1 MPRIVTLDD
10 IAKAAGLSRSTV
22 SYALRNNP
30 LASPETRLLVHDLAH
45 KMGYKPNPLVSAL
58 MTHRRGSRKV
68 EAQGVIAYLTGFG
81 AGGQWKA
88 SPSFRRFFEGAQNR
102 GSEIGFK
109 VEEFA
114 LEPGKMSAERM
125 SGILVARGIRGVIV
139 APLPSHHGA
148 VDLAWDRFAS
158 AAIGYTLASPA
169 LHRAAFDHYHG
180 MLLTM
185 EKLASVSG
193 RTIGFAFP
201 EANVLRVDQIWRS
214 VYLLYQAGLPV
225 EARVPLFM
233 PGPGD
238 WTREAFMA
246 WVERHRP
253 DAIVCG
259 EDSPRHWLMEANPR
273 LARRTTWA
281 MVNHPGND
289 ATLCG
294 VDQNHELVG
303 AAALDL
309 VFAQLL
315 HNEIGVPAN
324 PKVVL
329 VKGRWIDQGDSS
341 AESLEAS
348 VGSERSARAEA

>member
-30 LASPETRLLVHDLAH
+30 LASPQTRSHVQALAQ
-45 KMGYKPNPLVSAL
+45 KMGYTPNPLVSAL
-58 MTHRRGSRKV
+58 MTHRRGSRQV
-68 EAQGVIAYLTGFG
+68 EAQGVIAYVTSFG
-81 AGGQWKA
+81 AGSQWKA
-88 SPSFRRFFEGAQNR
+88 SPSFRRFFEGAQTR
-102 GSEIGFK
+102 GSEIGYK

-114 LEPGKMSAERM
+114 LEQGKMSADRM
-125 SGILVARGIRGVIV
+125 SDILNARGIRGVIV
-139 APLPSHHGA
+139 APLPSHHG
-148 VDLAWDRFAS
+148 VVNLAWNQFSS
-158 AAIGYTLASPA
+158 AAIGYTLSDPA
-169 LHRAAFDHYHG
+169 LHRATFDHYHG

-185 EKLASVSG
+185 EKLAAVKG

-214 VYLLYQAGLPV
+214 VYLLYQAGIPTK
-225 EARVPLFM
+225 EKVPLFM
-233 PGPGD
+233 PGPGG
-238 WTREAFMA
+238 WTRESFMA
-246 WVERHRP
+246 WAERHQP

-259 EDSPRHWLMEANPR
+259 EDSPRHWLTEINPQ
-273 LARRTTWA
+273 LAQRTIWA

-289 ATLCG
+289 ASLCG

-329 VKGRWIDQGDSS
+329 VKGRWIDQ
-341 AESLEAS
+341 AETSHKSTGTALAP
-348 VGSERSARAEA
+348 RAGR

>member
-1 MPRIVTLDD
+1 MSRIVTLDD

-30 LASPETRLLVHDLAH
+30 LASPATRALVHDLAH

-58 MTHRRGSRKV
+58 MTHRRGSREV
-68 EAQGVIAYLTGFG
+68 EAQGVIAYLTSFG
-81 AGGQWKA
+81 AGSQWKA
-88 SPSFRRFFEGAQNR
+88 SPSFRRFFEGAQTR
-102 GSEIGFK
+102 GREIGYK

-125 SGILVARGIRGVIV
+125 SDILSARGIRGVIV

-148 VDLAWDRFAS
+148 VDLAWARFAT
-158 AAIGYTLASPA
+158 AAIGYTLANPA

-180 MLLTM
+180 MLMTM

-201 EANVLRVDQIWRS
+201 EANVLRVDQIWKS
-214 VYLLYQAGLPV
+214 VYLLYQSGLSPKD
-225 EARVPLFM
+225 RVPLFM
-233 PGPGD
+233 PGPGG
-238 WTREAFMA
+238 WTREGFLA
-246 WVERHRP
+246 WVARFQP

-259 EDSPRHWLMEANPR
+259 EDSPRHWLMEEDAR
-273 LARRTTWA
+273 LAQRTIWA

-289 ATLCG
+289 STLCG

-315 HNEIGVPAN
+315 HNEIGVPQN

-329 VKGRWIDQGDSS
+329 VKGRWLDQGSSPAELPLATSS
-341 AESLEAS
+341 AERTS
-348 VGSERSARAEA
+348 RATP